1 MASETQYKKCQN
13 ELKITKEKLSTFES
27 NVKFN
32 RKIFRSLSKI
42 LLWANECNE
51 IEMREEQ

>member
-42 LLWANECNE
+42 LLWVNECNE